1 MRLGIWTPAPLS
13 MRPTAETQPAID
25 ALTRSGGGVDRNFLF
40 ASEILQRAEQ
50 LGFEITLIAQRFLG
64 PDLDSWVHASAL
76 AAQTSKIEI
85 MAAVHPGIMD
95 PRITAKL
102 GASIDRISGGRF
114 CVNIVNGGR
123 PHEFAVFG
131 DWIEQSEPRYRRMRE
146 FIQVM
151 RGMWTS
157 DDFNFNGE
165 FYKVAHGTVPTKS
178 VRLPHPPIY
187 AASRVDEGMDVVS
200 RECDLWFVNYDKDYR
215 QYEASLKRIEH
226 EIGVMERRTRELGR
240 KMRYGI
246 NACLLM
252 ADTDAEAQAIADD
265 WMAQLA
271 RDPSIGSASGGVG
284 AAVIGSRKTVLER
297 IRRYLDMGIELFM
310 FQFYPMRDGLEVF
323 ARELLPELQ
332 RDIDQRLRAE
342 ARIVA

>member
-13 MRPTAETQPAID
+13 MRPTAETQPVID
-25 ALTRSGGGVDRNFLF
+25 ALTRHGGGVDRNFLF
-40 ASEILQRAEQ
+40 AAEILQRAEQ
-50 LGFEITLIAQRFLG
+50 LGFDITLIAQRFLG
-64 PDLDSWVHASAL
+64 PDLDSWIHAAAL
-76 AAQTSKIEI
+76 APMTKTIEI

-131 DWIEQSEPRYRRMRE
+131 DWIEQSGPRYRRMDE

-157 DDFNFNGE
+157 DDFNFDGE

-178 VRLPHPPIY
+178 VRIPHPPIF

-200 RECDLWFVNYDKDYR
+200 RECDLWFVNYDKDFHR
-215 QYEASLKRIEH
+215 YEASLKRVESEVAI
-226 EIGVMERRTRELGR
+226 MEQRTRALGR
-240 KMRYGI
+240 KMSYGI

-252 ADTDAEAQAIADD
+252 ADTDEQAVAVAEG
-265 WMAQLA
+265 WMEQLS

-284 AAVIGSRKTVLER
+284 AGIIGSRKTVVER
-297 IRRYLDMGIELFM
+297 IRRYIDLGVELFM
-310 FQFYPMRDGLEVF
+310 FQFYPMREGLEAF
-323 ARELLPELQ
+323 ANEVLPEL
-332 RDIDQRLRAE
+332 RRELSARPRARNLE
-342 ARIVA
+342 SA